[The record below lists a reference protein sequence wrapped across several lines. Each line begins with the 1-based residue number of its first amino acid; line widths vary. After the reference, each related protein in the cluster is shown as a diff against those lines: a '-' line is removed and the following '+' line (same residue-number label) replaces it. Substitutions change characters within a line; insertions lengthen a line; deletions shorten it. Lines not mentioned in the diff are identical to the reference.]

1 MGKVSSGRR
10 AYSWAEGKRAEG
22 LFVTLMEKRGNDV
35 EKSSSKVD
43 IKQHIDYYVNGVGF
57 DVKGNRHLD
66 CIWLEIANVRG
77 DDGWLK
83 GEAEYIAFHFPELD
97 EFIIFGRQDLLEWVQ
112 QNVTEYTDDKK
123 DYLKLYTRKKW
134 DRKDLIVKVRFSD
147 IESLS
152 HTRISC

>member
-1 MGKVSSGRR
+1 MDKVSKGRR
-10 AYSWAEGKRAEG
+10 AYSWAEGRKAEE
-22 LFVTLMEKRGNDV
+22 LFSSVMEGRGNTV
-35 EKSSSKVD
+35 EKSSTRVD
-43 IKQHIDYYVNGVGF
+43 IKKHIDYYVNGVGF

-83 GEAEYIAFHFPELD
+83 GEAEYIAFHFPELN
-97 EFIIFGRQDLLEWVQ
+97 EFIIFKRQDLLEWVQ
-112 QNVTEYTDDKK
+112 QNVTDHTENKK

-134 DRKDLIVKVRFSD
+134 DRQDLIVKVRFSD
-147 IESLS
+147 IENLS

>member
-35 EKSSSKVD
+35 EKSSARVD

-97 EFIIFGRQDLLEWVQ
+97 EFIIFKRQDLLEWVQ
-112 QNVTEYTDDKK
+112 QNITEYTEDKK
-123 DYLKLYTRKKW
+123 DYLKLYTRKGRNDLMTKISLL
-134 DRKDLIVKVRFSD
+134 DTKDFKYRLLLKY
-147 IESLS
+147 
-152 HTRISC
+152 